1 VKQFVAQ
8 QKVAQVF
15 QNEPRRRGFI
25 VAFHPQER
33 VQMDLVDMTNYSRQN
48 KGYGWILL
56 IADVFTRYVWA
67 YVLARKDIASVDGAL
82 TQFIAKYHPEIV
94 MSDNESAFKSKIIQE
109 LMKENDV
116 EHTMVDVG
124 DHKALGVIDRAVK
137 TIKDAIYKYMA
148 DNKKTQYISQLPRIV
163 QAYND
168 SPNGGIQNIAPADA
182 DTKENTV
189 ALQIANH
196 KKENVNKRNR
206 QVFHE
211 GDTVRIRNRK
221 GTFERSYDEKY
232 GDQLVIE
239 AVEGKNVV
247 LSNGETVSKRRI
259 VKVAPVVE
267 ENKGED
273 VRAQAKKTKA
283 LRRERL
289 DVESKE
295 FAALPRGKTR
305 AQDKRHL
312 SSDGKALSKEDRY
325 RYTGIDPAQ
334 IVEGKRRR

>member
-1 VKQFVAQ
+1 
-8 QKVAQVF
+8 
-15 QNEPRRRGFI
+15 
-25 VAFHPQER
+25 
-33 VQMDLVDMTNYSRQN
+33 MDLVDMTNYSRQN

-82 TQFIAKYHPEIV
+82 TQFITKYHPEIV

-148 DNKKTQYISQLPRIV
+148 DTKKSQYISQLPKIIE
-163 QAYND
+163 AYNHT
-168 SPNGGIQNIAPADA
+168 PNGGIQNIAPTDA
-182 DTKENTV
+182 DTKENTI

-232 GDQLVIE
+232 GEQLVIE

-247 LSNGETVSKRRI
+247 LSNGDTVSKRRI
-259 VKVAPVVE
+259 VKVAPVISESSESKV
-267 ENKGED
+267 D
-273 VRAQAKKTKA
+273 VKAQAKRAKA

-295 FAALPRGKTR
+295 FAVLPAARTR
-305 AQDKRHL
+305 AQDKKHL

-325 RYTGIDPAQ
+325 RYTDVDPAQ